1 MQGKTIYCYVGTIDL
16 LSTQCEKLVVDYLN
30 FVFFD
35 GSFLRTRYNPTIGVK
50 TIDQIKPTWK
60 DNLFFLLMMPT
71 VIDPKMYKKHT
82 AIKRGVTAVNES
94 SSNITIF
101 LDFFN

>member
-1 MQGKTIYCYVGTIDL
+1 MYK
-16 LSTQCEKLVVDYLN
+16 
-30 FVFFD
+30 
-35 GSFLRTRYNPTIGVK
+35 PTTGVK
-50 TIDQIKPTWK
+50 MIDQTKPSWNDK
-60 DNLFFLLMMPT
+60 LFFLLMIPT
-71 VIDPKMYKKHT
+71 VIDPKTYKKHT